1 VKGPNYHFDFF
12 TAEPIFDAIG
22 TERARQDALRD
33 AGKFPWTLADDH
45 VQTRPW
51 EGVVPLG
58 EEFGEVCR
66 ALCEHDTVA
75 LRAELIQLA
84 ACCVAWVEGI
94 DRTSAREA
102 ARQYQE
108 EGEALLED
116 CPPWSPSPTSA
127 DYNHGPQGAD

>member
-1 VKGPNYHFDFF
+1 VKGPNYHFDPF
-12 TAEPIFDAIG
+12 TAEPICDDIIA
-22 TERARQDALRD
+22 ERVRQDALRD

-45 VQTRPW
+45 VQSRPW

-66 ALCEHDTVA
+66 ALMDGTRAE

-94 DRTSAREA
+94 DRTDA
-102 ARQYQE
+102 AAAPVTWHPE
-108 EGEALLED
+108 
-116 CPPWSPSPTSA
+116 PTAA